1 MQVERADILLWF
13 LIVEGE
19 HSVSLSGDFLVNTL
33 YQVEEVPFYF

>member
-1 MQVERADILLWF
+1 MEVERADILPWF

-19 HSVSLSGDFLVNTL
+19 RSVSPVFVVNTL